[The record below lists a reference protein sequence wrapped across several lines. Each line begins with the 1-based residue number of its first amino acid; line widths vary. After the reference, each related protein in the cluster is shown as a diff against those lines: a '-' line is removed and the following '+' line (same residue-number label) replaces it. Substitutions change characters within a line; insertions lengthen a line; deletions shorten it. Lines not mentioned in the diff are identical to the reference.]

1 MLTSFALRETPMTN
15 MLHTLT
21 IASAAELIR
30 ARKLSPVELTRSLLQ
45 RIETFDTQVRAFIT
59 LTPELALEQARK
71 AEAEIAAGRY
81 RGPMH
86 GIPFGL
92 KDVYNTAGIRTT
104 AHSKIYIDNIPRE
117 DATTTAKL
125 LAAGGVLLGKLATHE
140 FAHGGPSHDL
150 PWPVPR
156 NPWNCDHFVGGSSSG
171 SAAAV
176 AAGFVLGALGSD
188 TGASIRNPAA
198 LGGVVGLKPTYGLVS
213 RHGVIPNSYTFD
225 HCGPMTWT
233 VEDCAILLQAI
244 AGHDPADPTSSA
256 RPVPDYRA
264 ALKDDLRGIRVG
276 VIRRFWE
283 EDLPASEDMR
293 RAMEDAIDVLRR
305 LGAKTETVNMRPL
318 GDYYDVK
325 TVIAQTEVFCNHHK
339 DLIERP
345 GDYGADLLRK
355 VLPACLF
362 QGTDT
367 FHAQRERRVMLAEM
381 EPLYRKYDVLLTACA
396 GPAPRLDQYHY
407 GDFWRKP
414 NIYAVFNVTAGP
426 ALAVCHGYSKT
437 GLPLG
442 MQIVGAPFQDA
453 TVLRVA
459 HAYEKATAW
468 REMRPQLVEGA
479 VPGAVTPAATPAAPE
494 LDAPTRAMVES
505 LAARAGLRLGEREHA
520 LLLEGAHY
528 ALAMAQRIRRHRAR
542 SEEPASIFVFPNT

>member
-1 MLTSFALRETPMTN
+1 MPYASS
-15 MLHTLT
+15 HLT
-21 IASAAELIR
+21 IARAAELIR
-30 ARKLSPVELTRSLLQ
+30 TRKFSPVELTQALLQ
-45 RIETFDTQVRAFIT
+45 RIEAFDTQVRAFIT

-71 AEAEIAAGRY
+71 AEQEIAAGHY

-104 AHSKIYIDNIPRE
+104 AHSKIYVDNVPQE

-125 LAAGGVLLGKLATHE
+125 LAAGGVLMGKLATHE

-156 NPWNCDHFVGGSSSG
+156 NPWSIDHFVGGSSSG

-225 HCGPMTWT
+225 HCGPLTWT
-233 VEDCAILLQAI
+233 VEDCAIMLQTL
-244 AGHDPADPTSSA
+244 AGHDPADPTSASG
-256 RPVPDYRA
+256 PVPDYVG
-264 ALKDDLRGIRVG
+264 ALRSDLRGIRVG
-276 VIRRFWE
+276 VIRHFWE
-283 EDLPASEDMR
+283 EDHPASEDMR
-293 RAMEDAIDVLRR
+293 RAMDDAIDVLRG
-305 LGAKTETVNMRPL
+305 LGASTETAQMRPL

-325 TVIAQTEVFCNHHK
+325 TVIAQSEVFCNHHQ
-339 DLIERP
+339 DLVRRP

-362 QGTDT
+362 QAVDS
-367 FHAQRERRVMLAEM
+367 FHAHRERRVMLAQVQ
-381 EPLYRKYDVLLTACA
+381 PLYRQFDVLLTACA
-396 GPAPRLDQYHY
+396 GPAPRLDEYRY

-414 NIYAVFNVTAGP
+414 NIYAVFNITGGP
-426 ALAVCHGYSKT
+426 ALAVCNGYSKR

-453 TVLRVA
+453 TVLCVA
-459 HAYEKATAW
+459 HACEKATAW
-468 REMRPQLVEGA
+468 RDVRPQLVEGA
-479 VPGAVTPAATPAAPE
+479 VPGEVTPAPIPAAPE
-494 LDAPTRAMVES
+494 LDGPTRQLVES
-505 LAARAGLRLGEREHA
+505 LAQRAGLTLGAREHA
-520 LLLEGAHY
+520 LLLEGAPY
-528 ALAMAQRIRRHRAR
+528 ALAMAKRIRRTRDR
-542 SEEPASIFVFPNT
+542 SEEPASIFVFPGTKLIQDN